1 MKDKPIVLSISML
14 ISGREEM
21 ARSLDSLHYFT
32 EAFPCEIILVDT
44 GCNPSQRALAE
55 KYADKII
62 DFTWCNDFSA
72 ARNAG
77 LKEARGEWFMY
88 LDDDEWFENPKQI
101 VSFFTSG
108 EYKNY
113 KCASYIQRNY
123 MDMQGAQYDD
133 SYPSRMIKLTDKTRF
148 FGKIH
153 ECLGPYEMP
162 KKEFEDFV
170 HHYGYVYKDEE
181 DKRKHA
187 RRNIVPL
194 LEMRKEYPGDPRW
207 MCQLAQE
214 YFMLN
219 EYEEIVRVCREGLEE
234 FDRLKENH
242 LVYAP
247 AHIGAIYGYLL
258 ISLETLKRYEEEKV
272 WLKRAFEDPNM
283 KMSIMVPDL
292 AFYCMAGAK
301 LYNFTG
307 DYRQSRDYLRRYID
321 YVKRYRGDRKL
332 LEDGAALVVA
342 SVFQEIILYGTV
354 LGCLDSAVRMQDSE
368 LAEEAFYMLDWQDWR
383 LLNQYESEQKILDA
397 FCSVPYHPSWVKML
411 QTLVARPEGMKEML
425 VVLLESEIQWKQ
437 QGENDKISRLRR
449 LLSELD
455 FEHWYVLCARILWTA
470 ENPDQGSG
478 EEHRRKLILL
488 FEELFAKYQEKIP
501 EVKSEIWEIA
511 DRQKIS
517 PDELLQRTDYHHW
530 KQTMDKWCREAGTWE
545 IRRWEERTALWK
557 QQAEAR
563 RTLLLLDLFEVKCT
577 EGLLYHYEE
586 ACPDLFGMEQ
596 TLWKYADRVLALYE
610 SVYEPFVFRELPEV
624 LPPEAQLALRLKQ
637 VQSFRK
643 DGNDLKMLE
652 GVRSCLE
659 VCDVLEEPIKAYAKL
674 CRDVVQ
680 KRTGEAYEAQKEL
693 AQLAATL
700 KNVARQQIDKGE
712 LQAARDILLQVKK
725 YTPEDKE
732 VEDLLSKI
740 TDENIL

>member
-21 ARSLDSLHYFT
+21 VKSLDSLHYFT
-32 EAFPCEIILVDT
+32 EAFPCEVILVDT
-44 GCNPSQRALAE
+44 GCNPGQRALAE

-72 ARNAG
+72 ARNVG

-88 LDDDEWFENPKQI
+88 LDDDEWFENPQQI
-101 VSFFTSG
+101 VRFFTSG

-123 MDMQGAQYDD
+123 MDMEGVQYDD
-133 SYPSRMIKLTDKTRF
+133 SYPSRMIKLTDKTQF

-162 KKEFEDFV
+162 KKEFDDFV

-194 LEMRKEYPGDPRW
+194 LEMRKEYPGEPRW

-234 FDRLKENH
+234 FDRLKENR

-258 ISLETLKRYEEEKV
+258 ISLETMGRYEEEKV

-283 KMSIMVPDL
+283 KLKVMVPDL

-301 LYNFTG
+301 LYHFTK
-307 DYRQSRDYLRRYID
+307 DYEQSRDYLRRYID
-321 YVKRYRGDRKL
+321 YVKGYRGDRKL

-342 SVFQEIILYGTV
+342 SVFQENILYGTV
-354 LGCLDSAVRMQDSE
+354 LGCLDSAVRMQDAG
-368 LAEEAFYMLDWQDWR
+368 LAEEAFCLLDWQDWR
-383 LLNQYESEQKILDA
+383 LLNQYDSEKKLLDA
-397 FCSVPYHPSWVKML
+397 FCSVPYQPSWVKIL

-425 VVLLESEIQWKQ
+425 VVFLEAEIQWKQ
-437 QGENDKISRLRR
+437 QGETAKLSQLRR
-449 LLSELD
+449 LVAELD
-455 FEHWYVLCARILWTA
+455 YEHWYVLTSRILWTA
-470 ENPDQGSG
+470 ENTDGCSG
-478 EEHRRKLILL
+478 EELRSRLLHL
-488 FEELFAKYQEKIP
+488 FEELSVKYQEKLP
-501 EVKSEIWEIA
+501 EVKPEVWKVA
-511 DRQKIS
+511 DRQKLS
-517 PDELLQRTDYHHW
+517 PEELFQKTGYHEW
-530 KQTMDKWCREAGTWE
+530 RRIMDRWCREAGVWE
-545 IRRWEERTALWK
+545 LRQWEERTALWK
-557 QQAEAR
+557 QQTGTQ
-563 RTLLLLDLFEVKCT
+563 RTLLLLELFEAKCT
-577 EGLLYHYEE
+577 EGLLHNYKEV
-586 ACPDLFGMEQ
+586 CPDLNSLEQ
-596 TLWKYADRVLALYE
+596 MLWKYADRVLALCE
-610 SVYEPFVFRELPEV
+610 ALYEPVVFLEVPEV

-637 VQSFRK
+637 IRTSRE
-643 DGNDLKMLE
+643 DGNDVRLLE
-652 GVRSCLE
+652 NVRGCLE
-659 VCDVLEEPIKAYAKL
+659 VCDILEEPIRAYAKL
-674 CRDVVQ
+674 CRDAVQ
-680 KRTGEAYEAQKEL
+680 KKTDEAYEAQSEL
-693 AQLAATL
+693 TQLAANL
-700 KNVARQQIDKGE
+700 KNVAKQQIAGGE
-712 LQAARDILLQVKK
+712 LKAAADILLQVKK
-725 YTPEDKE
+725 CTPNDKE
-732 VEDLLSKI
+732 VDELLAKISAKI
-740 TDENIL
+740 TV